1 MMKADDQR
9 KQMDSV
15 GQEAAGLLERLGV
28 PSQAFTKGDLE
39 VRSPITGEV
48 IGCLPVTDAAAAS
61 RHIEESARAF
71 LSWRAVPP
79 PRRGELIR
87 LFAEELRAHQEAL
100 GRLVTIEAGKI
111 LSEGAGE
118 VQEMIDIC
126 TYAAGLSRQLYGLT
140 IASERPDHRMME
152 TWHPLG
158 VVGVISAFNFPV
170 AVWSWNAALAWVC
183 GNTVVWKPSEKTPL
197 CALAVR
203 SIFERAAAKFGDGPQ
218 GLLKLL
224 IGGRE
229 AGEFLAG
236 DPRVPAV
243 SATGSTAMGRSIA
256 PRLAARFARAILEL
270 GGNNAG
276 IVCPS
281 ADLDLALRAI
291 AFGAMGTAGQR
302 CTSLRRLIVHKDV
315 YDPLLKRLKAVWRCA
330 RVGDPRHGE
339 TLVGP
344 LVSAAAFESMQSA
357 LAEASA
363 SGGVVT
369 GGERVHPE
377 LHPERAQL
385 RPEAYYVRPAIV
397 EMPAQTD
404 LVKRETFAPILYVMQ
419 YSRFEDAVQLHNSVP
434 QGLSSSIFTLNL
446 REAERFLS
454 AEGSDCGIV
463 NVNLGPSGAEIGG
476 AFGGEKE
483 TGGGREAG
491 SDAWKSYMRRAT
503 STVNYGTTLPLAQGV
518 RFDVP

>member
-1 MMKADDQR
+1 MH
-9 KQMDSV
+9 SV
-15 GQEAAGLLERLGV
+15 RQEAAGLLERLGV
-28 PSQAFTKGDLE
+28 PSEAFTKGDLE

-61 RHIEESARAF
+61 RQIEESSRAF
-71 LSWRAVPP
+71 RSWRNVPP

-87 LFAEELRAHQEAL
+87 LLAEELRAHKETL
-100 GRLVTIEAGKI
+100 GRLVTLEAGKI

-140 IASERPDHRMME
+140 IASERPEHRMME

-170 AVWSWNAALAWVC
+170 AVWSWNAALAFVC

-197 CALAVR
+197 CALAVQ
-203 SIFERAAAKFGDGPQ
+203 SIFNRAAAKFGDAPE
-218 GLLKLL
+218 GLLTLL
-224 IGGRE
+224 IGGRQ
-229 AGEFLAG
+229 AGELLAG

-243 SATGSTAMGRSIA
+243 SATGSTAMGRSVA
-256 PRLAARFARAILEL
+256 PLLAARFARAILEL
-270 GGNNAG
+270 GGNNAA
-276 IVCPS
+276 IVCPT

-302 CTSLRRLIVHKDV
+302 CTSLRRLIVHEDV
-315 YDPLLKRLKAVWRCA
+315 CDPLLTRLKTVYRSA
-330 RVGDPRHGE
+330 RVGDPRQGE

-344 LVSAAAFESMQSA
+344 LMGAAAFESMQSA
-357 LAEASA
+357 LAESSA
-363 SGGVVT
+363 SGGAVT
-369 GGERVHPE
+369 GGERVDPE
-377 LHPERAQL
+377 LH
-385 RPEAYYVRPAIV
+385 PEAYYVRPAIV

-404 LVKRETFAPILYVMQ
+404 LVKRETFAPILYVMR
-419 YSRFEDAVQLHNSVP
+419 YSHFEDALELHNSVP

-476 AFGGEKE
+476 AFGGEKD

-518 RFDVP
+518 RFDVS